1 MNRWLQS
8 VIGATAAGL
17 AVSTGGCL
25 VAADLLNTAFLT
37 SLGLDAQTIRPPSG
51 TVIATFTNNTQF
63 VAVFAAFESIDA
75 SDLSVNTRNFT
86 IEVEPGETKN
96 EVLYCPIQ
104 VFSLGFVDDAFA
116 ITPTG
121 ALVFTGQQG
130 VEVDYAGAPLV
141 SGLDFSCG
149 DLIDV
154 TLNPI
159 GAGGEQANF
168 AFTIRVR
175 PGL

>member
-1 MNRWLQS
+1 MNRWLRS
-8 VIGATAAGL
+8 AVGATAAGL
-17 AVSTGGCL
+17 ALSMGGCV
-25 VAADLLNTAFLT
+25 VATDLLNTAFLT
-37 SLGLDAQTIRPPSG
+37 SLGLDAASIRPPTG
-51 TVIATFTNNTQF
+51 TVIATFTNNTDF
-63 VAVFAAFESIDA
+63 VVVFEAFESVDA
-75 SDLSVNTRNFT
+75 TDLSVNTRNFT
-86 IEVEPGETKN
+86 IQVEPGETKN

-116 ITPTG
+116 VTPTG

-130 VEVDYAGAPLV
+130 VEVEYAGAPLV
-141 SGLDFSCG
+141 SGLDFLCG

-154 TLNPI
+154 TLNQA
-159 GAGGEQANF
+159 GAGGDQNNF